1 MVRRITLKFVIL
13 NTDPSASYS
22 ARCVKWPARKAPI
35 DRESSDR
42 FPALFILA
50 GVAASEFLAIVG
62 ARRQAL
68 RRSAVVLAGV
78 GTVVWACA
86 SSYLWFSGLALA
98 YGKPN
103 ETEVAEQ
110 TTSQLEPGTLV
121 IADLWHPY
129 GPGKLTYLLG
139 AALRDGARQPVFW
152 YVVDADRDLR
162 AVMENPER
170 SIEYARPNA
179 FYYR

>member
-1 MVRRITLKFVIL
+1 VIL

-42 FPALFILA
+42 FPALFILDS
-50 GVAASEFLAIVG
+50 VAASEFLAIVG

-68 RRSAVVLAGV
+68 RRSAIVLAGV
-78 GTVVWACA
+78 GTVAWACA
-86 SSYLWFSGLALA
+86 TSYLWFSGLALA

-129 GPGKLTYLLG
+129 GPGKLTYVPWRCWRDTSRG
-139 AALRDGARQPVFW
+139 TKSGPGTSAAPSKGFGFW
-152 YVVDADRDLR
+152 KTVRWVRPPSWNR
-162 AVMENPER
+162 GSR
-170 SIEYARPNA
+170 SP
-179 FYYR
+179 